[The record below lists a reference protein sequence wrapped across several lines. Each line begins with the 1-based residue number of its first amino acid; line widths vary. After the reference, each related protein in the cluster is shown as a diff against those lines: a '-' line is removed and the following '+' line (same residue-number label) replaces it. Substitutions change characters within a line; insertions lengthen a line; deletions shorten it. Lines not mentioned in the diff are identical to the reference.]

1 MPVNIDANVC
11 GHIQDCPVFIVPE
24 NCDDCDL
31 CIQNCPNQAI
41 SKA

>member
-1 MPVNIDANVC
+1 MKLFEVVIEEDGDVK
-11 GHIQDCPVFIVPE
+11 IVPE
-24 NCDDCDL
+24 NCDDCEL